1 MKPLRCMLWPLK
13 LTKTLT
19 CLCKSSLTF
28 CSRMTKT
35 LKSTWRAFLQL
46 TKAKSKNL
54 STVLEAQ
61 LVQEQLTCRNLLLK
75 TLRSFVWGT
84 SGVPF
89 YNLTCKISRK
99 TCSAWTQTSLTRL
112 ILVIWWR
119 CLIGEWEPPRL
130 CNNKRKNCTNT
141 SWCSRTN
148 IQARLS
154 IATWLLTSEDSTTIW
169 RPMTALCPNQPTV
182 FQAEGDLTSV
192 LSCKRTSFKMTFS
205 CLTLSK
211 SQPTN

>member
-1 MKPLRCMLWPLK
+1 MKPLRCMLWLLK
-13 LTKTLT
+13 LTKTPT

-28 CSRMTKT
+28 YSRTTKT

-46 TKAKSKNL
+46 TKMKSRNL

-61 LVQEQLTCRNLLLK
+61 LVLEQLTCRNLLLR

-84 SGVPF
+84 SGVLF
-89 YNLTCKISRK
+89 CNLTCKISRK
-99 TCSAWTQTSLTRL
+99 TCSVWTQTSLTRL

-130 CNNKRKNCTNT
+130 CNNKRMNCTNT

-154 IATWLLTSEDSTTIW
+154 IATWLPIWEDLTTIW
-169 RPMTALCPNQPTV
+169 RPMTVLCPSQPTV
-182 FQAEGDLTSV
+182 SRVEGDLTSV
-192 LSCKRTSFKMTFS
+192 PSCKRTSFKTTYS
-205 CLTLSK
+205 CSILSK